1 MLMCG
6 NGSTKKFSV
15 GCGLPFGLAAVQRSN
30 GILNLGF
37 IVHEKLKQFFK
48 YVMPD
53 IVTKARHVDSFLLA
67 PLLITT
73 PILFLISFVGEIIVS
88 ITPFV
93 IFQGYGYYKF
103 CIVPEHNLP
112 NFIVTHAET
121 NDLRLPGTA
130 SLKHL
135 VDQKDHWCN
144 NSVPLA
150 YSYVQDHYWNVGFL
164 RYYHWKQ
171 IPNFMLAMPV
181 IWIILIH
188 AYRFVKQHPHVCYT
202 LGLLEDDSYTDPK
215 VTEKL
220 KVQMKQNN
228 IKFAPGMFVYVVHV
242 VFLTVFCAV
251 CAHVQ
256 VTTRIITS
264 ASPVLYWFTA
274 YHFIKMPAFTE
285 KEEDKENVTDKKT
298 LHFVSRLCRISSNKQ
313 GNTLEEGVDS
323 LKNLQSRWKVFILTD
338 PAPSREAKLI
348 QYYFLSY
355 IILGAALFS
364 NFLPWT

>member
-1 MLMCG
+1 MCG
-6 NGSTKKFSV
+6 NGSTKTFSA
-15 GCGLPFGLAAVQRSN
+15 GCGLPFGLGAVQRSN

-37 IVHEKLKQFFK
+37 IVHEKFKHFLKF
-48 YVMPD
+48 VMPD
-53 IVTKARHVDSFLLA
+53 IVAKARHVDSFLLA
-67 PLLITT
+67 PLLLTT

-88 ITPFV
+88 VTPFV

-112 NFIVTHAET
+112 DVIVSYAET
-121 NDLRLPGTA
+121 NHLRLPGTT
-130 SLKHL
+130 SLKHI
-135 VDQKDHWCN
+135 VDHKDHWCN
-144 NSVPLA
+144 SSVPLA
-150 YSYVQDHYWNVGFL
+150 YSYIQDHYWNVGFL

-171 IPNFMLAMPV
+171 IPNFLLAMPV
-181 IWIILIH
+181 IWIILTY
-188 AYRFVKQHPHVCYT
+188 AYRFVKQHPHLCYT
-202 LGLLEDDSYTDPK
+202 LGLWEDESYSDPK
-215 VTEKL
+215 VTEKFQ
-220 KVQMKQNN
+220 VQMKQNK

-242 VFLTVFCAV
+242 VFLTVFCTT

-274 YHFIKMPAFTE
+274 YHFLK
-285 KEEDKENVTDKKT
+285 KEAEGEENATGRNTV
-298 LHFVSRLCRISSNKQ
+298 HFARRLYRISTSRQEN
-313 GNTLEEGVDS
+313 GLEEGVDS

-338 PAPSREAKLI
+338 SAPNREAKLI
-348 QYYFLSY
+348 RCYFLSY